1 MFRYLHILIA
11 AFGAFATVTAN
22 ADETIRTA
30 AELAKVS
37 EQKGTAGRL
46 FALRATV
53 ASNLPETAGRQQKY
67 NTFFVMDETGG
78 AHLYDARKSP
88 GTSARPGD
96 LVELSGRLDAI
107 QPHDKPKSR
116 VMANCRSL
124 RVLSSGVAPAPV
136 RISVNDFDRADLINT
151 PVLIDG
157 ILLEVRQ
164 DEIDPDFTMFVID
177 CSSRMVFI
185 SCKTSRLK
193 STVQELLKH
202 IGATVEISGF
212 PCLHMGLRQLGRLWI
227 YIESADSIRILKPP
241 SDDLFRTKELEDD
254 DSLTPEAIA
263 SLGRRRAVGRVLA
276 VWNGDTML
284 LRTMSGETM
293 KVGVATA
300 PPPVGTDVETVGYA
314 ETDLFH
320 VNLAHAIWRPTA
332 PLDLPTE
339 EVLEINTRNLLVD
352 DNGKRKFNVA
362 MHGKTVRLRGIVRDV
377 SPDNDAN
384 GRLILDSDSY
394 MVPVDCSAAPNAA
407 AGLRTGCTVS
417 ATGVCIV
424 ETETWN
430 RYSNLPVTHGIF
442 LSVRSPS
449 GIEIVSMPP
458 WWTTGRLA
466 AVISSLLIALLAVLV
481 WNRSLHALAEKRG
494 KALAGEEIGRLE
506 SDLKAA
512 ERTRLSAELHDS
524 IAQNLSGVSMEL
536 DTALNGDEPIPD
548 GAAKHLSRASKTL
561 DSCRVE
567 LRNCIWD
574 LRSRALDEPDMDRAI
589 KVALGP
595 TVGKK
600 KLLVRFNVP
609 RSSFDEN
616 TARTIL
622 NIVRELASNAIRH
635 GHADEI
641 RVAGS
646 LDGDTLRF
654 SVSDNGTGFDPEN
667 RPGVLEGHFGL
678 QGIEERV
685 SFFNG
690 EMKIKS
696 SPGKETKVSISIEIN
711 GLHMS

>member
-1 MFRYLHILIA
+1 MTALCVVA
-11 AFGAFATVTAN
+11 AVS
-22 ADETIRTA
+22 ADADDTIRTA
-30 AELAKVS
+30 AELARIS
-37 EQKGTAGRL
+37 EQKGTAGRK
-46 FALRATV
+46 FKLRAT
-53 ASNLPETAGRQQKY
+53 AISHLPETTGRQQKY
-67 NTFFVMDETGG
+67 NTFFIVDESGG
-78 AHLYDARKSP
+78 ARLYDARKSP
-88 GTSARPGD
+88 GPSALPGD
-96 LVELSGRLDAI
+96 QVEVSGRLDALL
-107 QPHDKPKSR
+107 PHDKPNSR
-116 VMANCRSL
+116 VMANCQDIKI
-124 RVLSSGVAPAPV
+124 LSHGVAPAPV
-136 RISVNDFDRADLINT
+136 RISIDDFDRNDFKST
-151 PVLIDG
+151 LIDG

-164 DEIDPDFTMFVID
+164 DEIDPDFTLFVID
-177 CSSRMVFI
+177 CSNRMVFI

-193 STVQELLKH
+193 RPVPELQKH
-202 IGATVEISGF
+202 IGATVEIAGF
-212 PCLHMGLRQLGRLWI
+212 PFLHRGFRRLGRRWL
-227 YIESADSIRILKPP
+227 YLESDDSMRILKPP

-276 VWNGDTML
+276 VWNGDAML
-284 LRTMSGETM
+284 LRTKSGEPM
-293 KVGVATA
+293 KVGVATS
-300 PPPVGTDVETVGYA
+300 PPPVGADVETVGYA

-339 EVLEINTRNLLVD
+339 EVLEINARNLLVD

-394 MVPVDCSAAPNAA
+394 MVSVDCSGAPNAA

-417 ATGVCIV
+417 ATGVCVV

-449 GIEIVSMPP
+449 DIEIVSMPP

-466 AVISSLLIALLAVLV
+466 AVIASLLIALLAVLV

-536 DTALNGDEPIPD
+536 DTALNGDEPLPP
-548 GAAKHLSRASKTL
+548 GATQHLSRASKTL

-635 GHADEI
+635 GRADEI

-654 SVSDNGTGFDPEN
+654 SVSDDGTGFDPEN

-696 SPGKETKVSISIEIN
+696 SPGKGTKVSISIEIN